1 MPNENPHKLSTV
13 LPSSSQL
20 EPGGNIEM
28 ADSVLL
34 SLPSLT
40 PSLAVE
46 VLPQGVTFHR
56 IIVQADGR
64 THDVVIGPEVPE
76 EHSTQKYV
84 GTIIGRYANRVP
96 VGKHTVERKGIK
108 AEFEA
113 QPNESPRVSLH
124 GGPTGFDLLPWK
136 VLSAEEKPTLF
147 SQAEIAHLP
156 KSGSGSSFAFF
167 QLESPDRDQGYPG
180 KLLVEA
186 LVAVI
191 EPGQQERKYSE
202 SPGDA
207 VGKEYDL
214 GSIVYVYR
222 AKVDK
227 GVTPINLT
235 NHWGFNLDA
244 SLKEGEESLSVK
256 DHSLLLKADHIAQRD
271 ADSLCTALVPAPTEH
286 VHNGKKIGENSPP
299 SGYDDFYLF
308 EEKPIPIPR
317 RVELSSF
324 NDNFDLLGDL
334 LRPSNGPNASRGAR
348 TEPFA
353 ELASEKSG
361 IKLVFDTNQTGMMF
375 YTNIGASPAK
385 GARKKIHG
393 GSGTKDHG
401 DGYPEWAAAFLEFHE
416 PLHAFLDPAKKDK
429 DDTLL
434 TSDELYNN
442 YVRLDV
448 RFKEVRR
455 K

>member
-1 MPNENPHKLSTV
+1 
-13 LPSSSQL
+13 
-20 EPGGNIEM
+20 M
-28 ADSVLL
+28 AESKSVLL

-46 VLPQGVTFHR
+46 VLPEGVTFHR

-64 THDVVIGPEVPE
+64 THDIVIGPEEPE

-96 VGKHTVERKGIK
+96 VGKHIIERKGLK
-108 AEFEA
+108 AEFNA
-113 QPNESPRVSLH
+113 QANESPRVSLH

-136 VLSAEEKPTLF
+136 VLSPEETPSLF
-147 SQAEIAHLP
+147 SQAEISHLP
-156 KSGSGSSFAFF
+156 KSGSGASFAFF
-167 QLESPDRDQGYPG
+167 QLESLDGDQGFPG

-186 LVAVI
+186 LVAIV
-191 EPGQQERKYSE
+191 EPGEQERKYSD
-202 SPGDA
+202 SPEGA

-227 GVTPINLT
+227 DVTPINLT

-256 DHSLLLKADHIAQRD
+256 EHTLLMKANRIAARD
-271 ADSLCTALVPAPTEH
+271 ADSLPTGLIPAPPEH
-286 VHNGKKIGENSPP
+286 VHNGKKIGENHPGP
-299 SGYDDFYLF
+299 GYDDFYLF
-308 EEKPIPIPR
+308 DQQTQSIPKQVP
-317 RVELSSF
+317 LSSF
-324 NDNFDLLGDL
+324 NDKFDLLADV

-348 TEPFA
+348 PDSVV

-361 IKLVFDTNQTGMMF
+361 IKLVFDTNQSGAMF
-375 YTNIGASPAK
+375 YSNIGASPSK

-393 GSGTKDHG
+393 GSGIKNHG
-401 DGYPEWAAAFLEFHE
+401 DAYPEWAAAFLEFHE
-416 PLHAFLDPAKKDK
+416 PLAAFLDPANKDK

-434 TSDELYNN
+434 TEGEMYHN
-442 YVRLDV
+442 YVRVDV
-448 RFKEVRR
+448 RFKEPKR